1 MARALT
7 RRELIR
13 VLGVTT
19 TGLLAAACAPAT
31 PPQPTAAPKVA
42 PPAAAPTAA
51 PAAPAAAA
59 VEPAAKAPAAATG
72 GDFQAQWDAVVAGAK
87 KEGKLV
93 INTFPGTGFRQS
105 IAAFEEKYP
114 GIAIDH
120 TTMIQRDLAVR
131 ALQEQK
137 AGIYSFD
144 VAQGPPGTAM
154 GVMLPAGA
162 WDPMPPAII
171 HPEVTGDQYWKG
183 GFKRGFI
190 DKTGTYGYHFGW
202 NKYRG
207 VYINT
212 DEVKP
217 GEITSTLDLL
227 NPKWKG
233 KIVLMDPRSG
243 GFTANWVSAA
253 RRAHGDDYLQK
264 LFIDQEPVFTRDQRQ
279 ATEMLIRGG
288 YAVATGPDE
297 ALLDD
302 FKNSGVT
309 VNVSTQRMS
318 DATYIQGGSVWL
330 FKNAPNPNAA
340 KLFINWL
347 LSKEGQA
354 LWCEKATQ
362 ENSRRADVPVFY
374 PDAYPTDEET
384 NTLIFF
390 DSEDWNAQAQEVQQM
405 ATQLLK

>member
-1 MARALT
+1 MARTLT

-42 PPAAAPTAA
+42 APAAPPTAA
-51 PAAPAAAA
+51 PAAPAAPTA
-59 VEPAAKAPAAATG
+59 APAVANAPAATG
-72 GDFQAQWDAVVAGAK
+72 GDFQAQWDAIVAGAK

-162 WDPMPPAII
+162 WDPMPPAIV

-217 GEITSTLDLL
+217 GEISSTLDLL
-227 NPKWKG
+227 NPK
-233 KIVLMDPRSG
+233 
-243 GFTANWVSAA
+243 
-253 RRAHGDDYLQK
+253 
-264 LFIDQEPVFTRDQRQ
+264 
-279 ATEMLIRGG
+279 
-288 YAVATGPDE
+288 
-297 ALLDD
+297 
-302 FKNSGVT
+302 
-309 VNVSTQRMS
+309 
-318 DATYIQGGSVWL
+318 
-330 FKNAPNPNAA
+330 
-340 KLFINWL
+340 
-347 LSKEGQA
+347 
-354 LWCEKATQ
+354 
-362 ENSRRADVPVFY
+362 
-374 PDAYPTDEET
+374 
-384 NTLIFF
+384 
-390 DSEDWNAQAQEVQQM
+390 
-405 ATQLLK
+405 